1 MNNFKQSLQS
11 LIQQG
16 LDCKAIT
23 HQELV
28 FAACQ
33 VARSVLHLV
42 PAGENKPRLAIGGCR
57 EVVCLSKRKECED
70 AADVADAVAA
80 AADAAADAANADDD
94 DAYAADAAAY
104 AVLLLLML
112 LLMLLIMLC

>member
-1 MNNFKQSLQS
+1 MNNFRQSLQS

-16 LDCKAIT
+16 LDCKAIS

-42 PAGENKPRLAIGGCR
+42 SAGEDRPRLAIEAAEKWCAIQT
-57 EVVCLSKRKECED
+57 KR
-70 AADVADAVAA
+70 
-80 AADAAADAANADDD
+80 
-94 DAYAADAAAY
+94 
-104 AVLLLLML
+104 M
-112 LLMLLIMLC
+112 